1 MSDPTLLDSI
11 ATLSAEDQGRVAEY
25 VRYLHWRAQQ
35 SRAAGEAAGRPW
47 CHNLLEHFASADV
60 RASKAPAGMEVKL
73 AEALVGRESRPALWQ
88 HPPVNGEA
96 LVEYHVPIPAGVQ
109 ALRLRFAI
117 GIRDGGEGVERL
129 VAFRVR
135 AEGWQVW
142 SRAAYP
148 RRWTPFEVSL
158 PFHAGDVLRLTLATD
173 GLGQHPWAWA
183 VWGDPELVGTI
194 QV

>member
-1 MSDPTLLDSI
+1 MIDPVLSDSI
-11 ATLSAEDQGRVAEY
+11 AALAPEDQARVAEY
-25 VRYLHWRAQQ
+25 VSYLRWRADQAQ
-35 SRAAGEAAGRPW
+35 AASQAAGHPW
-47 CHNLLEHFASADV
+47 CYSLLENFASADV
-60 RASKAPAGMEVKL
+60 RASKSPAGMEVKL
-73 AEALVGRESRPALWQ
+73 AEAVVGGESRPALWQ
-88 HPPVNGEA
+88 HPPVNGEST
-96 LVEYHVPIPAGVQ
+96 VEYHVPIPAGVQ

-148 RRWTPFEVSL
+148 RVWTPFEVAL
-158 PFHAGDVLRLTLATD
+158 PFRAGDVLRLTLATD

-183 VWGDPELVGTI
+183 VWGDPELTGMI
-194 QV
+194 GA